1 MYVSV
6 AGSCSLVDSK
16 PLLSALC
23 TFHCSSRCTRW
34 LNRNKTMVV
43 TKQVQY
49 LLSTFEHFT
58 NNIVNVRCYVLNQTT
73 VVPKYYVHTANV
85 SVTFCYTGSFIGNQ
99 TYAPMFSCLC
109 VYVKCTSFKLCV
121 YEYERL
127 CNHTN
132 CKQWIIIF
140 LVVLGDVVSNSAVFS
155 LAHAIHLLIFVVWI
169 IFTINLSS
177 KHKRITVCYPT
188 RVSIQW
194 WRVPISPANTPAA
207 LTSDTWTRR
216 CTLTSLLTWD
226 TAWAPRIRA
235 TPIR

>member
-43 TKQVQY
+43 TKQVQS

-73 VVPKYYVHTANV
+73 VVPKYYVYMANV

-99 TYAPMFSCLC
+99 TYAPLFSCLC

-132 CKQWIIIF
+132 RKQWIIIIF
-140 LVVLGDVVSNSAVFS
+140 GGIRWCSFKLCCILSCPCHSFADFHGVNNLRYYFDLKAQ
-155 LAHAIHLLIFVVWI
+155 AYHRLLPDKSQCSVMTSSH
-169 IFTINLSS
+169 FT
-177 KHKRITVCYPT
+177 HY
-188 RVSIQW
+188 
-194 WRVPISPANTPAA
+194 TPAA
-207 LTSDTWTRR
+207 LTSDTRTRR

-226 TAWAPRIRA
+226 TAWFPRIRA